1 MSGSRFKNFSE
12 SNNNKYI
19 FISENKILY
28 DKSEKSYKFDANYLI
43 LEGDIDMARIGI
55 YHDDDEYIYAVNLKD
70 ITLVNKPEDAE
81 LIEIRTLANFN
92 PENDGVVFTAKQ
104 LVHWIDETKYCS
116 RCSGKLPFQEKE
128 GAFVRPCNQEFIYPK
143 ISPCIIT
150 LVTRG
155 DEVLL
160 ARNKFFPE
168 NWYSTLA
175 GFVEAGETAEEAL
188 RREVMEEV
196 NVSVKN
202 ITYFGSQP
210 WPFPS
215 QLMLGYFCEYES
227 GEIKIEEAELEDAK
241 WFKIDNLP
249 NVPPKLSISGQ
260 LISSYL
266 EDRSKL

>member
-104 LVHWIDETKYCS
+104 LVH
-116 RCSGKLPFQEKE
+116 GLMKLNTVLDVRENYPFKKK
-128 GAFVRPCNQEFIYPK
+128 R
-143 ISPCIIT
+143 
-150 LVTRG
+150 
-155 DEVLL
+155 VLL
-160 ARNKFFPE
+160 LD
-168 NWYSTLA
+168 LA
-175 GFVEAGETAEEAL
+175 I
-188 RREVMEEV
+188 
-196 NVSVKN
+196 KN
-202 ITYFGSQP
+202 LFIQ
-210 WPFPS
+210 
-215 QLMLGYFCEYES
+215 
-227 GEIKIEEAELEDAK
+227 
-241 WFKIDNLP
+241 
-249 NVPPKLSISGQ
+249 
-260 LISSYL
+260 
-266 EDRSKL
+266 RSRLA

>member
-104 LVHWIDETKYCS
+104 LVHWIDELNTVLDVRENY
-116 RCSGKLPFQEKE
+116 PFKKK
-128 GAFVRPCNQEFIYPK
+128 R
-143 ISPCIIT
+143 
-150 LVTRG
+150 
-155 DEVLL
+155 VLL
-160 ARNKFFPE
+160 LDPAIKNLFIQR
-168 NWYSTLA
+168 SRLA
-175 GFVEAGETAEEAL
+175 
-188 RREVMEEV
+188 
-196 NVSVKN
+196 
-202 ITYFGSQP
+202 
-210 WPFPS
+210 
-215 QLMLGYFCEYES
+215 
-227 GEIKIEEAELEDAK
+227 
-241 WFKIDNLP
+241 
-249 NVPPKLSISGQ
+249 
-260 LISSYL
+260 
-266 EDRSKL
+266 

>member
-28 DKSEKSYKFDANYLI
+28 DKTEKSYKFDANYLI
-43 LEGDIDMARIGI
+43 LDGDIDAARIGI
-55 YHDDDEYIYAVNLKD
+55 YSHDKEYLYAINLKD
-70 ITLVNKPEDAE
+70 ISLVNKPEDSE
-81 LIEIRTLANFN
+81 LIEIRALANFH
-92 PENDGVVFTAKQ
+92 PENDGIIFTAKQ

-116 RCSGKLPFQEKE
+116 RCSGKLSFQEKE
-128 GAFVRPCNQEFIYPK
+128 GAFIRPCNQEFIYPK

-175 GFVEAGETAEEAL
+175 GFIEAGETAEDAL
-188 RREVMEEV
+188 KREVMEEV
-196 NVSVKN
+196 NIVVKN
-202 ITYFGSQP
+202 IKYFGSQP

-215 QLMLGYFCEYES
+215 QLMLGFTCEYDS
-227 GEIKIEEAELEDAK
+227 GIIKVDEKEIAEAAWYKASEL
-241 WFKIDNLP
+241 P
-249 NVPPKLSISGQ
+249 YVPPQTSLSGQ
-260 LISSYL
+260 LISSFV
-266 EDRSKL
+266 EGHS